1 MTGFGTSAIC
11 WIWTGGTALLGTAG
25 LAAAVAAFALAAK
38 RKRPAFLGL
47 GAAFLLA
54 AAAATLAN
62 PLANM
67 LVFCRV
73 ADRNAQR
80 LIADMRSQCP
90 VGHDAGDFVARF
102 GRPARIH
109 ACGAREIRTYDPNPW
124 WLVGWTEIEI
134 GVVSNKIEG
143 HWLDD

>member
-1 MTGFGTSAIC
+1 MGC
-11 WIWTGGTALLGTAG
+11 WIWFGGTALLGTAG

-62 PLANM
+62 PVANM
-67 LVFCRV
+67 VLFCK
-73 ADRNAQR
+73 ASDQNAER
-80 LIADMRSQCP
+80 LIEAMRSQCP
-90 VGHDAGDFVARF
+90 VGHDSRDFIARF
-102 GRPARIH
+102 GQPDRIH
-109 ACGAREIRTYDPNPW
+109 ASGAREIWTYDPNPW

-134 GVVSNKIEG
+134 GVASNKIDG